1 MFTDIDTP
9 SFANNMLLLQF
20 RKGHNN
26 SSGRSYASGNFY
38 SLGPVSGKH
47 SVTRDP
53 DGALLES
60 TVGKPQPVIVQ
71 TEITVH
77 SSRSGYN
84 DSLESQEGY
93 WK

>member
-1 MFTDIDTP
+1 MP
-9 SFANNMLLLQF
+9 LLQF
-20 RKGHNN
+20 RKGHKN
-26 SSGRSYASGNFY
+26 SSGRSYASGDRGNFY
-38 SLGPVSGKH
+38 SLGPMSAKH
-47 SVTRDP
+47 STTRDP
-53 DGALLES
+53 DGALLD
-60 TVGKPQPVIVQ
+60 TAVGKPQPVLVQ

>member
-1 MFTDIDTP
+1 MP
-9 SFANNMLLLQF
+9 LLQF

-26 SSGRSYASGNFY
+26 SSGRSYASGNGNFY

-47 SVTRDP
+47 STTRDP
-53 DGALLES
+53 DGALLDS
-60 TVGKPQPVIVQ
+60 AVGKPQPVLVQ